1 MVWVVIAILVVIGGS
16 ALVVAI
22 GARLPKEH
30 VVSRKAVFNRQP
42 SEIWGVIADL
52 GNQASWRTDL
62 QRVDRVPDRNG
73 HPVWE
78 ETDRRGQTLTME
90 TVESLSSRRLVRRI
104 ADENLGFGG
113 SWTMEIGEY
122 GEVTSLTITENG
134 EIHNPVF
141 RFVSRFI
148 TGQSATIDEYLTAL
162 GAKLGVEVTITSA

>member
-1 MVWVVIAILVVIGGS
+1 M
-16 ALVVAI
+16 
-22 GARLPKEH
+22 
-30 VVSRKAVFNRQP
+30 SRKAVFNRQP